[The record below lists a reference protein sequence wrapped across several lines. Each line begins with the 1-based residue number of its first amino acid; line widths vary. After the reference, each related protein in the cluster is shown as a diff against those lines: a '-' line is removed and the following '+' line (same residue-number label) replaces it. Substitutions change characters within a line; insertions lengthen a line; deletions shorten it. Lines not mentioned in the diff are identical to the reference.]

1 MAVNHMAKKQSLD
14 REESF
19 RVSEVLAKLSFDK
32 RLKKKKKHSFLFLSN
47 SEKQFILMKLH
58 GYCPVRDY
66 KKVRISRNSLSY
78 CIFLAS

>member
-32 RLKKKKKHSFLFLSN
+32 RLKKKKKT
-47 SEKQFILMKLH
+47 QF
-58 GYCPVRDY
+58 P
-66 KKVRISRNSLSY
+66 
-78 CIFLAS
+78 FPE